1 MPTSGF
7 DGAGTR
13 CGQGTWSA
21 GKESSLMDRPLAT
34 RMRPRNFKEFVG
46 HRHLLGEGKPLTKL
60 IDGGHLPSTILWGPP
75 GTGKTTLAHLLAVA
89 VGADFQQLSAVSSGV
104 SDARRVMDHSKTT
117 LFRTVLF
124 VDEVHRWNKAQ
135 QEILLPAIEDG
146 SITLIGAT
154 TENPYHSLGGPL
166 LSRCLLLR
174 LEPLEPKE
182 IRGLLELA
190 VIDAERGMGTLGV
203 TLTDD
208 ALDHLVELSAGD
220 ARAALTALEA
230 AVLLADAGETLI
242 DGARVADAVQKR
254 IVAYDRGDSH
264 FDVVSAFIKSMRGS
278 DPDASLFWLGRM
290 IHAGED
296 PRFIVRRMMI
306 FASEDVGLADPQA
319 LQVAVAAAHALEH
332 VGMPEAKLNIAQ
344 AAMYLARAPKSNSVT
359 DALDKAMVDAD
370 STDAVPPH
378 LRDEHYVG
386 AAKLGHGEGYE
397 YPHDFDGHHVEQ
409 QYRPERFED
418 SVYHEPTGQG
428 SDVDV
433 TPGTGAP
440 VPDPAVETPAQEP
453 AQEPAH
459 EAAQDPT
466 PKRGP
471 APQR

>member
-1 MPTSGF
+1 
-7 DGAGTR
+7 
-13 CGQGTWSA
+13 
-21 GKESSLMDRPLAT
+21 MDRPLAT

-46 HRHLLGEGKPLTKL
+46 HHHLLGEGKPLTKL

-154 TENPYHSLGGPL
+154 TENPYHSLVGPL

-190 VIDAERGMGTLGV
+190 VIDAERGMGALGV

-230 AVLLADAGETLI
+230 AVLLADAGE
-242 DGARVADAVQKR
+242 DVDRRGAGGGRRPEADRRLRPWGQPLRRRLR
-254 IVAYDRGDSH
+254 IH
-264 FDVVSAFIKSMRGS
+264 QE
-278 DPDASLFWLGRM
+278 
-290 IHAGED
+290 HAGLG
-296 PRFIVRRMMI
+296 PRRGPV
-306 FASEDVGLADPQA
+306 
-319 LQVAVAAAHALEH
+319 
-332 VGMPEAKLNIAQ
+332 
-344 AAMYLARAPKSNSVT
+344 LARADDPRRRGPPVHR
-359 DALDKAMVDAD
+359 AAD
-370 STDAVPPH
+370 GDLRLRGRRDSPIPRRCPSPWRPRTRSSTSACPRLATTSPRPPCTSPGRPSPTRSPTPWRRRWQTRTRPTPSPRTCATPTTPAPRSSGTARAISTRTTSRVITSSSSTDRSGSRMPSTTSRRA
-378 LRDEHYVG
+378 R
-386 AAKLGHGEGYE
+386 AATSSWS
-397 YPHDFDGHHVEQ
+397 
-409 QYRPERFED
+409 R
-418 SVYHEPTGQG
+418 
-428 SDVDV
+428 
-433 TPGTGAP
+433 AP
-440 VPDPAVETPAQEP
+440 ARRCRSRR
-453 AQEPAH
+453 
-459 EAAQDPT
+459 
-466 PKRGP
+466 RGP
-471 APQR
+471 AP

>member
-1 MPTSGF
+1 
-7 DGAGTR
+7 
-13 CGQGTWSA
+13 
-21 GKESSLMDRPLAT
+21 MDRPLAT

-46 HRHLLGEGKPLTKL
+46 HHHLLGEGKPLTKL

-154 TENPYHSLGGPL
+154 TENPYHSLVSPL

-174 LEPLEPKE
+174 LEPLEADE
-182 IRGLLELA
+182 VRGLLELA
-190 VIDAERGMGTLGV
+190 IADAERGMGALGV
-203 TLTDD
+203 ALTPD

-230 AVLLADAGETLI
+230 AVLLADAGETVI

-254 IVAYDRGDSH
+254 IVAYDRGDNH

-278 DPDASLFWLGRM
+278 DPDAALFWLGRM

-296 PRFIVRRMMI
+296 PKFIVRRMVI
-306 FASEDVGLADPQA
+306 FASEDVGLADPRA
-319 LQVAVAAAHALEH
+319 LSVAVAAAHALEH
-332 VGMPEAKLNIAQ
+332 VGMPEARFNLAE
-344 AAMYLARAPKSNSVT
+344 AALYLARAPKSNTVA

-370 STDAVPPH
+370 STDPVPAH
-378 LRDEHYVG
+378 LRDAHYAG

-397 YPHDFDGHHVEQ
+397 YPHDFEGHHVDQ

-418 SVYHEPTGQG
+418 TWYYESSGQG
-428 SDVDV
+428 EEVEV
-433 TPGTGAP
+433 EPGTGAP
-440 VPDPAVETPAQEP
+440 IGVDATEPPEEATAPGAAKKPAA
-453 AQEPAH
+453 
-459 EAAQDPT
+459 
-466 PKRGP
+466 KSR
-471 APQR
+471 

>member
-1 MPTSGF
+1 
-7 DGAGTR
+7 
-13 CGQGTWSA
+13 
-21 GKESSLMDRPLAT
+21 
-34 RMRPRNFKEFVG
+34 MRPRTFKEFVG
-46 HRHLLGEGKPLTKL
+46 HHHLLGEGKPLTKL
-60 IDGGHLPSTILWGPP
+60 IDGGHLPSIILWGPP
-75 GTGKTTLAHLLAVA
+75 GTGKTTLAHLLSIA

-146 SITLIGAT
+146 SITMIGAT
-154 TENPYHSLGGPL
+154 TENPYHSLVSPL
-166 LSRCLLLR
+166 LSRCLMLR

-190 VIDAERGMGTLGV
+190 VVDAERGMGALGV

-220 ARAALTALEA
+220 ARVALTALEA

-242 DGARVADAVQKR
+242 DAARVADAVQKR
-254 IVAYDRGDSH
+254 IVVYDRGDNH

-278 DPDASLFWLGRM
+278 DSDAALFWLARM
-290 IHAGED
+290 IQAGED
-296 PRFIVRRMMI
+296 PRFIVRRMVI

-319 LQVAVAAAHALEH
+319 LPIAMAAAHALEH
-332 VGMPEAKLNIAQ
+332 VGLPEARFNLAE
-344 AAMYLARAPKSNSVT
+344 AVLYLARAPKSNSVT
-359 DALDKAMVDAD
+359 QALGKAMADAD
-370 STDAVPPH
+370 STDPVPPH
-378 LRDEHYVG
+378 LRDAHYTG

-418 SVYHEPTGQG
+418 ARYYEPSDQG
-428 SDVDV
+428 LDVEV
-433 TPGTGAP
+433 EPGTGAP
-440 VPDPAVETPAQEP
+440 VGESMERPS
-453 AQEPAH
+453 
-459 EAAQDPT
+459 
-466 PKRGP
+466 PKSRP
-471 APQR
+471 KKD

>member
-1 MPTSGF
+1 
-7 DGAGTR
+7 
-13 CGQGTWSA
+13 
-21 GKESSLMDRPLAT
+21 
-34 RMRPRNFKEFVG
+34 
-46 HRHLLGEGKPLTKL
+46 
-60 IDGGHLPSTILWGPP
+60 
-75 GTGKTTLAHLLAVA
+75 
-89 VGADFQQLSAVSSGV
+89 
-104 SDARRVMDHSKTT
+104 MDHSKTT

-154 TENPYHSLGGPL
+154 TENPYHSLVGPL

-190 VIDAERGMGTLGV
+190 VIDAERGMGALGV

-278 DPDASLFWLGRM
+278 DPDAALFWLGRM

-296 PRFIVRRMMI
+296 PRFIVRRMVI

-319 LQVAVAAAHALEH
+319 LPVAVAAAHALEH
-332 VGMPEAKLNIAQ
+332 VGMPEARLNLAQ
-344 AAMYLARAPKSNSVT
+344 AALHLARAPKSNSVT
-359 DALDKAMVDAD
+359 DALEKALADAD
-370 STDAVPPH
+370 STDPVPPH
-378 LRDEHYVG
+378 LRDAHYAG
-386 AAKLGHGEGYE
+386 AAKLGHGEGYD
-397 YPHDFDGHHVEQ
+397 YPHDFEGHHVEQ

-428 SDVDV
+428 HDIEVE
-433 TPGTGAP
+433 PGTGAP
-440 VPDPAVETPAQEP
+440 VRDPEG
-453 AQEPAH
+453 
-459 EAAQDPT
+459 EAPHREQASRRNRRRSD
-466 PKRGP
+466 
-471 APQR
+471 

>member
-1 MPTSGF
+1 
-7 DGAGTR
+7 
-13 CGQGTWSA
+13 
-21 GKESSLMDRPLAT
+21 MDRPLAT
-34 RMRPRNFKEFVG
+34 RMRPRTFQEFVG
-46 HRHLLGEGKPLTKL
+46 HHHLLGEGKPLTKL

-154 TENPYHSLGGPL
+154 TENPYHSLVGPL

-190 VIDAERGMGTLGV
+190 VIDAERGMGALGV

-306 FASEDVGLADPQA
+306 FASEDVGLADPHA
-319 LQVAVAAAHALEH
+319 LQVAVAAGHALEH
-332 VGMPEAKLNIAQ
+332 VGMPEARFNLAH
-344 AAMYLARAPKSNSVT
+344 AALYLARAPKSNSVT
-359 DALDKAMVDAD
+359 EALDKALSDAD
-370 STDAVPPH
+370 STDPVPPH
-378 LRDEHYVG
+378 LRDAHYAG

-397 YPHDFDGHHVEQ
+397 YPHDFEGHHVVQ
-409 QYRPERFED
+409 QYRPERFEGETYYEA
-418 SVYHEPTGQG
+418 SGQG
-428 SDVDV
+428 GDVEV
-433 TPGTGAP
+433 APGTG
-440 VPDPAVETPAQEP
+440 VPLSHPAVEQRAPEEEP
-453 AQEPAH
+453 APARAPE
-459 EAAQDPT
+459 EASA
-466 PKRGP
+466 PKRTVRP
-471 APQR
+471 KRNRPQ